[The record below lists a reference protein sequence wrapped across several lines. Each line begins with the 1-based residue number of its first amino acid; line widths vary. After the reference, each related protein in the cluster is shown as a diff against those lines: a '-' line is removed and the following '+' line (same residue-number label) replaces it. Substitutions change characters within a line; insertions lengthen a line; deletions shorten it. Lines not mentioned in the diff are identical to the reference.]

1 MTTKIKIPTFCS
13 TTDDYDTY
21 RNEIEIWK
29 IIGKVDK
36 KEQAIM
42 LVYELKKDDPSGIR
56 EKVLNEV
63 PITDLNSDGGLKVF
77 TDFMDTHF
85 KKD

>member
-36 KEQAIM
+36 KEQAIT
-42 LVYELKKDDPSGIR
+42 LVYKLKKDDPSGIR

-63 PITDLNSDGGLKVF
+63 PITDLNSDGRTENFYRFYG
-77 TDFMDTHF
+77 
-85 KKD
+85 